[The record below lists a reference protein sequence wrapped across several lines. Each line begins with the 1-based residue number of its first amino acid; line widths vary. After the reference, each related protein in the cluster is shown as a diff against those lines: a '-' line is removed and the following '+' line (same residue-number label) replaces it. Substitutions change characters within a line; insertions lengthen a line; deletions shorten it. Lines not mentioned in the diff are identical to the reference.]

1 MESVTQ
7 EGLWDC
13 SNCGKTGI
21 PGFERECPRC
31 QDPQNSVLSPS
42 EDWYLPDGARVV
54 TDSDELA
61 KADAGPAWNCGH
73 CGTLNEGSAKTC
85 SRCDRPLDF
94 DDTVN
99 RRVVYDNGA
108 GAFDIKPDPR
118 DEMIES
124 ALDKAERAIKT
135 EASGPRILGDLTLP
149 SDALPRIGAETE
161 FYDDIRHKAE
171 TRFEEKLRLGTLSPA
186 MRYIHTHKRQMVIG
200 AAALVVL
207 MIIGAVMG
215 VVRAVH
221 YYTATTEGVVTVS
234 ELHWERT
241 VEVEEYKTLTNSD
254 WTHPADARVQD
265 SENRIRT
272 YRTVHDG
279 WHTETYTDYET
290 RYKTENYTD
299 IETRYRPE
307 TYSDT
312 CSRTVS
318 NGNGSFKTDYYSC
331 PKTRQVPYTVSVQ
344 KTRQVPYQ
352 VPVQKSRQVEDTH
365 QEPVWDTWYT
375 YQVDRWVTDRWVT
388 ATDKTT
394 PKVDWPKVTDLH
406 QDPAPGTQVGEERVG
421 NKEDW
426 RENYSV
432 IYTDAKGGSHTE
444 QKGYDLW
451 AKLEKDETIPA
462 RYYERNGDL
471 ASIDWNAVS

>member
-13 SNCGKTGI
+13 SDCGKTEI
-21 PGFERECPRC
+21 PGFTRECPRC
-31 QDPQNSVLSPS
+31 NSPQNSVLTPS
-42 EDWYLPDGARVV
+42 EDWYLPDNARVI
-54 TDSDELA
+54 TEPDELT
-61 KADAGPAWNCGH
+61 KSDAGPAWNCGN
-73 CGTLNEGSAKTC
+73 CETLNEGDAKVC
-85 SRCDRPLDF
+85 SRCDQPLDF

-99 RRVVYDNGA
+99 RRVVYDDGA
-108 GAFDIKPDPR
+108 GSFDTRPDPR
-118 DEMIES
+118 DEMIENS
-124 ALDKAERAIKT
+124 LARAERAIKT
-135 EASGPRILGDLTLP
+135 EASGPRVLEDLTLP
-149 SDALPRIGAETE
+149 GDALPKIGTDTK
-161 FYDDIRHKAE
+161 FYDDIRHNAE
-171 TRFEEKLRLGTLSPA
+171 SRFEEKRRLGTMSPA
-186 MRYIHTHKRQMVIG
+186 MRYAYTHKRTIAIGAAVLAVLMVIG
-200 AAALVVL
+200 A
-207 MIIGAVMG
+207 IMG
-215 VVRAVH
+215 IVRVVH
-221 YYTATTEGVVTVS
+221 YYTATTDGVVTVS

-254 WTHPADARVQD
+254 WTHPGDARVQG

-279 WHTETYTDYET
+279 WHTENYTDYET
-290 RYKTENYTD
+290 RYKTESYTD
-299 IETRYRPE
+299 VETRYRSE
-307 TYSDT
+307 TYSGT

-318 NGNGSFKTDYYSC
+318 KGNGSFGTESYSC
-331 PKTRQVPYTVSVQ
+331 PQTRQVSYTVSVP

-388 ATDKTT
+388 TSDKTAT
-394 PKVDWPKVTDLH
+394 AVDWPKVTDLH

-426 RENYSV
+426 RESYGV
-432 IYTDAKGGSHTE
+432 IYIDSKGGSHAE

-451 AKLEKDETIPA
+451 TKLKKDETVPA
-462 RYYERNGDL
+462 RYYERNGEL
-471 ASIDWNAVS
+471 ASINWDAA